1 MKERELATTIIAAM
15 LAAQGKSRS
24 ADIEDAVQRY
34 RACRDEVRA
43 QWDVQ
48 AAGPPLTP
56 EERARDDAKIKE
68 ARKKAA
74 KTIV

>member
-48 AAGPPLTP
+48 AAGPPQT

-74 KTIV
+74 KSVV